1 MSRKT
6 PSTIVNNKT
15 SVIKQNKLPPKFS
28 SFHWTNET
36 ETDGRTDGQTD
47 RRTLDRFTDPA
58 PHTIGF
64 DRQKRT
70 LHDRVLGTYFC
81 MNMALITLSSFLAVI
96 VINTHIRGD
105 RTNAVPRWLKR
116 VS

>member
-1 MSRKT
+1 
-6 PSTIVNNKT
+6 
-15 SVIKQNKLPPKFS
+15 
-28 SFHWTNET
+28 
-36 ETDGRTDGQTD
+36 
-47 RRTLDRFTDPA
+47 
-58 PHTIGF
+58 
-64 DRQKRT
+64 
-70 LHDRVLGTYFC
+70 